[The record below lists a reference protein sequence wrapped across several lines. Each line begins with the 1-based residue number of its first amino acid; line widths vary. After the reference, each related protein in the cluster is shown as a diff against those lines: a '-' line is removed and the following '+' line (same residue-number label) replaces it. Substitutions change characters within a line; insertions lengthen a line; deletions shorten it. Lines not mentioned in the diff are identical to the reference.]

1 MRIDGSFHQGEN
13 DLGNQFAR
21 LYVMDD
27 RVASLKLS
35 SRTWTVPLCALTWWT
50 LRSSTT
56 LPSTL
61 PRGFYLSAL
70 ILSSHVSSA
79 TVYAHALPPIDDAP
93 TDDAPTDDVV
103 DDDAWFVAQLLL
115 GRN

>member
-35 SRTWTVPLCALTWWT
+35 RRTWTVPLCALTWWT